1 MFRAVCAAC
10 TIGEVGIPEP
20 GDVPFQGGGVFLLP
34 DPVPCSGQ
42 VQSWQGYGFFVPD
55 DRVRN
60 LTTRIFAAV
69 FRPDDSEYKLV
80 GVQRIEVPLPEFEVN
95 GTFFNETAAGSDGS
109 GIISVEC
116 GDRIVAGFDGE
127 CTNDPGTCP
136 LIVVTTNH
144 ETTNATV
151 DYTPFV
157 LSTTF
162 AMDMF
167 TNRTDARIHMQATI
181 VQQGAGHDLHV

>member
-1 MFRAVCAAC
+1 MHKQALLVVYNIIIFHCTKCAVCAAC

-80 GVQRIEVPLPEFEVN
+80 G
-95 GTFFNETAAGSDGS
+95 
-109 GIISVEC
+109 
-116 GDRIVAGFDGE
+116 
-127 CTNDPGTCP
+127 
-136 LIVVTTNH
+136 
-144 ETTNATV
+144 
-151 DYTPFV
+151 
-157 LSTTF
+157 
-162 AMDMF
+162 M
-167 TNRTDARIHMQATI
+167 
-181 VQQGAGHDLHV
+181 